1 MPIPVALQSKAWVC
15 GLSPAEIV
23 GSNPAVGMDVS
34 VVSVVFCQVEVS
46 ATS

>member
-1 MPIPVALQSKAWVC
+1 MKPALLVARSKVC

-23 GSNPAVGMDVS
+23 GSNPTGACMPVNVMC
-34 VVSVVFCQVEVS
+34 CQVEVS